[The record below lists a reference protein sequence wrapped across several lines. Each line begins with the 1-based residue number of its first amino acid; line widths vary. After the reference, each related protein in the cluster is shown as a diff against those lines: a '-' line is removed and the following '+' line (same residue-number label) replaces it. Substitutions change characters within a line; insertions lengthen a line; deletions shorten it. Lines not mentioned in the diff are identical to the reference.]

1 MARMRTVKPGLR
13 TSQVVASWKREVRYF
28 WVLLWGYLDDEG
40 RGLDIPKTIA
50 GDCFPLDDD
59 ITAKTIDRWLSLMA
73 ATKISPDRVPPICR
87 YEVAGRR
94 YIHALNFG
102 EHQRP
107 NRPQKSTLPPCPNQH
122 GDGDAFTESF
132 TADSGEPDTADA
144 VNDSVPVVRGF
155 EGLRGR
161 GVRRAPISEPPD
173 PSSQDPP
180 TPEDPPTAEPPRTC
194 RDHRDD
200 PDPPNCRNCGDARRA
215 HEAWAAEEPLRQ
227 LRAEQARRHR
237 EAQER
242 AEVAR
247 LAIARC
253 RDCDQGGYLPTGAVC
268 PHDPN
273 AVDRARRGAAA
284 ARATLTTEE
293 RP

>member
-59 ITAKTIDRWLSLMA
+59 ITAKTIDRWLTLIA
-73 ATKISPDRVPPICR
+73 ATKVSPDRIPPLCR

-94 YIHALNFG
+94 YIHAVNFG

-107 NRPQKSTLPPCPNQH
+107 NRPQKSALPPCPIQH
-122 GDGDAFTESF
+122 DCTDSFSESF
-132 TADSGEPDTADA
+132 TADDSESFTADA
-144 VNDSVPVVRGF
+144 VSDSVPVVRGF

-161 GVRRAPISEPPD
+161 GLRDAVISEPPD
-173 PSSQDPP
+173 PSSQDP
-180 TPEDPPTAEPPRTC
+180 TAEDQPTEGPPRTC
-194 RDHRDD
+194 PDHRDD
-200 PDPPNCRNCGDARRA
+200 PDPPNCRRCGEARRA
-215 HEAWAAEEPLRQ
+215 ADAWAAGEQQRQ
-227 LRAEQARRHR
+227 LRADQARRHR
-237 EAQER
+237 EAEAR
-242 AEVAR
+242 AEVVR
-247 LAIARC
+247 LAIANC
-253 RDCDQGGYLPTGAVC
+253 RDCDQAGYLPTGAVC

-273 AVDRARRGAAA
+273 AADRARRGAAA
-284 ARATLTTEE
+284 ARAALTE
-293 RP
+293 PPAA